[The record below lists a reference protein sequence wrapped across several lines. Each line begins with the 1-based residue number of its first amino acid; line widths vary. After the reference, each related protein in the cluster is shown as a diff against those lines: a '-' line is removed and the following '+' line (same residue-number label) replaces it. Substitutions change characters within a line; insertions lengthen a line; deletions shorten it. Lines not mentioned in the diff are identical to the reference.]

1 MSPRGRPRAFDR
13 EHALTQAMLVFWE
26 RGYDGAS
33 LAELTEAM
41 GIKPP
46 SLYAAFG
53 DKETLFREAIEHY
66 QSVYGQYTM
75 RALTEEPTARAAV
88 EAMLRDN
95 ARAYVEPGHPKG
107 CMVVLAATNC
117 TQANASVW
125 EFLAASRDNV
135 RRQLRERLRRGV
147 DEGDLA
153 ATVDTEALSALYAT
167 VFYGLTMQARDG
179 VSLDSL
185 MTVIDLALSLWPENG
200 GGAVSTVDTVDTA
213 PSAP

>member
-13 EHALTQAMLVFWE
+13 EQALTQAMLVFWE

-33 LAELTEAM
+33 LAELTAAM

-53 DKETLFREAIEHY
+53 DKESLFREAVEHY
-66 QSVYGQYTM
+66 QSAHGRHTM

-88 EAMLRDN
+88 EAMLRNN
-95 ARAYVEPGHPKG
+95 ACAYVEPGHPKG

-117 TQANASVW
+117 TPANASVW

-135 RRQLRERLRRGV
+135 RRALRERLRRGV
-147 DEGDLA
+147 EEGELA
-153 ATVDTEALSALYAT
+153 ATVDIDALGALYAT

-179 VSLDSL
+179 VSLDSM
-185 MTVIDLALSLWPENG
+185 MTVIDLALSMWPGNG
-200 GGAVSTVDTVDTA
+200 GGAASTVDTA

>member
-53 DKETLFREAIEHY
+53 DKESLFREAVKHY
-66 QSVYGQYTM
+66 QAEHGRHTM
-75 RALTEEPTARAAV
+75 RALTEEPTARAAI
-88 EAMLRDN
+88 EAMLRNN
-95 ARAYVEPGHPKG
+95 ACAYVEPGHPKG

-117 TQANASVW
+117 TPANASVW

-135 RRQLRERLRRGV
+135 RRELCARLRRGV
-147 DEGDLA
+147 EEGDLS
-153 ATVDTEALSALYAT
+153 ATVDTEALGALYAT

-185 MTVIDLALSLWPENG
+185 MTVIDLALSMWPENG
-200 GGAVSTVDTVDTA
+200 GGAASTVDTA

>member
-13 EHALTQAMLVFWE
+13 EHALTQAMFVFWE
-26 RGYDGAS
+26 RGYEGAS

-53 DKETLFREAIEHY
+53 DKEALFREAIEHY
-66 QSVYGQYTM
+66 QSAYGQYTM

-88 EAMLRDN
+88 EAMLRNN
-95 ARAYVEPGHPKG
+95 ACAYVEPGRPKG

-117 TQANASVW
+117 TPANASVW
-125 EFLAASRDNV
+125 EFLAASRDEV
-135 RRQLRERLRRGV
+135 RRKLCARLRRGV
-147 DEGDLA
+147 EEGDLA
-153 ATVDTEALSALYAT
+153 ATVDTDALGALYST
-167 VFYGLTMQARDG
+167 VFYGLTLQARDG
-179 VSLDSL
+179 VGLDSM

-200 GGAVSTVDTVDTA
+200 GGAVSTMDTA
-213 PSAP
+213 PSAPG

>member
-75 RALTEEPTARAAV
+75 RALTEESTARAAV

-147 DEGDLA
+147 EDGDLA
-153 ATVDTEALSALYAT
+153 ATVDTDALSALYAT

-200 GGAVSTVDTVDTA
+200 GGAASTVDTVDTA